1 MRDYT
6 PKVNIFR
13 QYSMNDWLAMT
24 RSPQCTF
31 TDRGV
36 LHAAHELYWLD
47 QCKGLPS
54 DVGELAKTIGC
65 KKTEAE
71 SMLAHTTGY
80 EVIDDKIHWEVI
92 ERLYQRAIAMRTKNQ
107 AAGRAS
113 AKSRANKTSQNNH
126 ALGQRTFNQSLTSN
140 QESKN
145 ISTGLGESPFKSSKE
160 ISE

>member
-1 MRDYT
+1 MRDYN

-13 QYSMNDWLAMT
+13 QHPLNDWLAMT

-31 TDRGV
+31 CDKGV
-36 LHAAHELYWLD
+36 LIDALDFYWQG
-47 QCKGLPS
+47 QCEGLPAHA
-54 DVGELAKTIGC
+54 EEFAKTIGC

-92 ERLYQRAIAMRTKNQ
+92 ERLYQRAIEMRIKNQ

-113 AKSRANKTSQNNH
+113 AKSRANKMSQHNH
-126 ALGQRTFNQSLTSN
+126 ALGQRTFNQSIINN

-145 ISTGLGESPFKSSKE
+145 VSTGCGESSFKSSKE
-160 ISE
+160 ILE